1 MSFYIVEQAQPRLN
15 RSELAVPGSNP
26 SLFEK
31 DNNLF
36 IDTSNNIGSI
46 QLKLQEKEDRW
57 LQLMELDENWLIIM
71 IES

>member
-1 MSFYIVEQAQPRLN
+1 MEKIPQEINILKDQLK
-15 RSELAVPGSNP
+15 ELENIISDP

-36 IDTSNNIGSI
+36 IDTSTKIGSI

-57 LQLMELDENWLIIM
+57 LQLMELDEI
-71 IES
+71 